1 MYCIPTWD
9 LRQCSHIELT
19 ALSYGLLATQFPC
32 LPQSERRQLPES
44 LPHSPSHILAL
55 SSNPSDFAECLI
67 LSCLHLAAAPCPSQ
81 SLNILFILQGK
92 AFPRSP
98 SQGQSPQ
105 SQSAHWKGRPARHCH
120 TTPLRLIC
128 SSLTEGQFPP
138 GQLFCSLP
146 WMAPVLFQ
154 SSVYLPLS
162 V

>member
-19 ALSYGLLATQFPC
+19 ALSYC
-32 LPQSERRQLPES
+32 LPRSSPVSLSQKGDSSQSLSPLPI
-44 LPHSPSHILAL
+44 PTLAL

-92 AFPRSP
+92 AFPRSKPTEPKCPLERETCP
-98 SQGQSPQ
+98 SLP
-105 SQSAHWKGRPARHCH
+105 HH

-128 SSLTEGQFPP
+128 SSLTEGQFSP